1 MAGEHRVAFQEEAG
15 VAAVADLVAQV
26 EGGALL
32 DTIRQ
37 PPWVP
42 TSVTREN
49 CEERGD
55 VAGEL
60 GLSLHILGLGP
71 GHLPSPHFFSE

>member
-1 MAGEHRVAFQEEAG
+1 MAGEYCVALQEEAG

-32 DTIRQ
+32 DTIGQ

-42 TSVTREN
+42 TSVAREN
-49 CEERGD
+49 CEERGM
-55 VAGEL
+55 
-60 GLSLHILGLGP
+60 
-71 GHLPSPHFFSE
+71 

>member
-1 MAGEHRVAFQEEAG
+1 MAGEHRVALQEEAG

-32 DTIRQ
+32 DTIGQ

-42 TSVTREN
+42 TSVAWEN
-49 CEERGD
+49 CEEREMQL
-55 VAGEL
+55 V
-60 GLSLHILGLGP
+60 S
-71 GHLPSPHFFSE
+71 